1 MTHSGPQTSGLQ
13 PSGLQTASLPATIT
27 SGGGAVRRAPPPPLR
42 WRHWPI
48 EEGGPSAWL
57 LSLVMLGAT
66 GMVGWETGSA
76 TWALAACGLVAAAAW
91 RYFVPVYYELNARDG
106 ASRGDRSGGRKFAA
120 MACFS
125 PAALVCWLRC
135 AGSTCPGAVIERK
148 SWDWSHIIFGNSR
161 RLSSRE
167 AARLKTRCKV
177 MTAVMLLLF
186 QLQSATQQHA
196 LFVEMH
202 DEIPISSAKA
212 LES

>member
-91 RYFVPVYYELNARDG
+91 RYFVPVYYELNAQGIFQEVLGRRRRITWRSVGRAEVCRDG
-106 ASRGDRSGGRKFAA
+106 VFLARGAGLLATMRGLYLPWGRYRAEVVGLVAYYLRQFEAIELARGG
-120 MACFS
+120 
-125 PAALVCWLRC
+125 PA
-135 AGSTCPGAVIERK
+135 
-148 SWDWSHIIFGNSR
+148 
-161 RLSSRE
+161 
-167 AARLKTRCKV
+167 
-177 MTAVMLLLF
+177 
-186 QLQSATQQHA
+186 
-196 LFVEMH
+196 
-202 DEIPISSAKA
+202 
-212 LES
+212 